1 MGLISLVGS
10 LRALRHSARLAR
22 SLGGPIAIYKRAVLI
37 VALVSLPALGHGEP
51 TKASAAETVSPKTAI
66 TFESD
71 ASKLESEKF
80 EYQKALEEKKLGVE
94 QLKAWLTGGSIL
106 IPLVLGILTLAWQS
120 RTTTKLKE
128 REALDAFELK
138 AAEIVL
144 NNVNTPIAV
153 KRKAKVLAELFPNKL
168 PSNFAEAMDPSKY
181 GGVAGTSVENKL
193 ELFRAAC
200 SKVQSPAEVYEI
212 WHQIFPGH
220 NWIKPLLPN
229 LSLNPDA
236 ANSAP
241 PAI

>member
-66 TFESD
+66 TFELD

-106 IPLVLGILTLAWQS
+106 IPLVLGISLSQGS
-120 RTTTKLKE
+120 RGL
-128 REALDAFELK
+128 
-138 AAEIVL
+138 
-144 NNVNTPIAV
+144 
-153 KRKAKVLAELFPNKL
+153 L
-168 PSNFAEAMDPSKY
+168 PS
-181 GGVAGTSVENKL
+181 
-193 ELFRAAC
+193 
-200 SKVQSPAEVYEI
+200 
-212 WHQIFPGH
+212 
-220 NWIKPLLPN
+220 
-229 LSLNPDA
+229 
-236 ANSAP
+236 
-241 PAI
+241 